1 MIESDCELLYSSGRE
16 QMEQAEVWDG
26 LLTVGPR
33 EECTLLD
40 ANEGACVHVLIFSS

>member
-1 MIESDCELLYSSGRE
+1 MQSDCELLYSSGRE

-26 LLTVGPR
+26 LLTLAPR

-40 ANEGACVHVLIFSS
+40 ANEGAYVHVLTFSS

>member
-1 MIESDCELLYSSGRE
+1 MIQSDCELLYSSGRE

-26 LLTVGPR
+26 LLTLAPR

-40 ANEGACVHVLIFSS
+40 ANEGAYVHVLTFSS